1 MSNRAKF
8 GRSLGVRYFFLM
20 LFVLGA
26 CNPTR
31 RLAGGELWFKGANIE
46 FSGSRA
52 LNNKGLVRDEL
63 LSKVR
68 PRPNSA
74 LNLWI
79 FNQFKEPKKQKGFIY
94 FLKYKIGEPPVLY
107 DAALADRSR
116 LVMQK
121 YLEDQG
127 YLNSIVSL
135 DTLRNGQEV
144 TAFYTV
150 KAPKRYRIRE
160 VHLPDQPEVLAEL
173 TRNNVTQS
181 FLKAGQTYLV
191 ENLRNERSRL
201 ATLATQNGYYGV
213 SQHDIYYYID
223 TTNQTLDSLDLY
235 LRWKPANDSTELQQH
250 YLGRTTVFPSYSL
263 SQNQSAPTDTFRYD
277 HLSII
282 ESDFFVKEKLLN
294 KAIKGLRGDLYD
306 GRLQRSTISYL
317 QDLDIFKFINVRSSK
332 REEDGKLFLDR
343 NFYLTPAQV
352 REVRVDFETNTR
364 SGSYLGILS
373 SVNYTDRNFF
383 SAAERLDLNLS
394 VGAETQLGN
403 TTNFIN
409 TLEITAGASL
419 SVPRILSPIKFQPRY
434 QDYVARTHFNLTNAF
449 QIRANFFTI
458 NRLTAEMTYD
468 WRTNRRLR
476 HVFAPISMSLNQTSN
491 LDSAFQVEL
500 DQNSRL
506 KNSLENVLIL
516 GGHYRLTYS
525 TQEVDEIK
533 PYFFLGGN
541 IKLAGNLPN
550 IVISSLSNSEAPYQ
564 ILGTPFSQFGKIQAD
579 ARYYLQRRNHTW
591 AFRVATGI
599 VVPYGNSEV
608 APYSEQFFIGGSTS
622 LRAFRLRQLGPGSF
636 VNPEIEQQNFFDQ
649 TGDIKL
655 ELNAEYR
662 FDLASYFK
670 GAAFIDAGNIWLL
683 NETIGEHGE
692 GRFQFDTFGNEIA
705 VGAGLGLRLDVSY
718 FVIRLDAA
726 FPLRKPIFGEGFQW
740 VFDDIDLLDK
750 NWRAENLV
758 WHLAIGYPF

>member
-1 MSNRAKF
+1 MSKKASYRC
-8 GRSLGVRYFFLM
+8 RVRVRYFFLI
-20 LFVLGA
+20 LVVLSA

-31 RLAGGELWFKGANIE
+31 RLADHEYLFKGAKIE
-46 FSGSRA
+46 FEGSQSVK
-52 LNNKGLVRDEL
+52 NKGVMKEEL
-63 LSKVR
+63 MSKVR
-68 PRPNSA
+68 PRPNTA

-79 FNQFKEPKKQKGFIY
+79 FNQFKEPNKQKGLVY
-94 FLKYKIGEPPVLY
+94 LLKYKIGEPPVLY
-107 DAALADRSR
+107 DPSLASRSR
-116 LVMQK
+116 LVMEK

-144 TAFYTV
+144 TALYTIR
-150 KAPKRYRIRE
+150 APKRYHIRE

-173 TRNNVTQS
+173 TQSNLEQS
-181 FLKAGQTYLV
+181 FLKPGQTYLV
-191 ENLRNERSRL
+191 ENLRNERTRL

-213 SQHDIYYYID
+213 SQNDIYYYID
-223 TTNQTLDSLDLY
+223 TTILTGDSLDLY

-250 YLGRTTVFPSYSL
+250 YLGNTTVFPSYSL
-263 SQNQSAPTDTFRYD
+263 SHTQSAPTDTFRYD

-282 ESDFFVKEKLLN
+282 ESDFFVKEKLLSR
-294 KAIKGLRGDLYD
+294 AIKGKYGDLYD
-306 GRLQRSTISYL
+306 GRLMSSTISYL

-332 REEDGKLFLDR
+332 REEDGKLYLDR

-352 REVRVDFETNTR
+352 REIRIDFETNTR

-373 SVNYTDRNFF
+373 SLNYADRNFL
-383 SAAERLDLNLS
+383 SAGERLDLNLS

-419 SVPRILSPIKFQPRY
+419 SVPKLLSPIKFQPRY
-434 QDYVARTHFNLTNAF
+434 QDYVARTRFNLTNAF

-468 WRTNRRLR
+468 WRSNRRLR
-476 HVFAPISMSLNQTSN
+476 HILAPFSISLNQTSN
-491 LDSAFQVEL
+491 LDSAFQEQL

-516 GGHYRLTYS
+516 GGHYRMTYS

-533 PYFFLGGN
+533 PYFFFSGN
-541 IKLAGNLPN
+541 AKLAGNLPYLVLRALN
-550 IVISSLSNSEAPYQ
+550 GDEEPYQ
-564 ILGTPFSQFGKIQAD
+564 ILGTQLSQFGKVLLD
-579 ARYYLQRRNHTW
+579 ARYYIQRRSHTW
-591 AFRVATGI
+591 AFRAMTGLI
-599 VVPYGNSEV
+599 VPYGNSEV

-622 LRAFRLRQLGPGSF
+622 LRAFRLRQLGPGGF
-636 VNPEIEQQNFFDQ
+636 VNPEIEDQNFFDQ

-662 FDLASYFK
+662 FDLASYVK
-670 GAAFIDAGNIWLL
+670 GAAFVDAGNIWLL
-683 NETIGEHGE
+683 NETIGENGE
-692 GRFQFDTFGNEIA
+692 GKFQFDTFGNEIA

-726 FPLRKPIFGEGFQW
+726 FPLRKPVFGEGFQW
-740 VFDDIDLLDK
+740 VLDDIDPLDH
-750 NWRAENLV
+750 NWRADNLV